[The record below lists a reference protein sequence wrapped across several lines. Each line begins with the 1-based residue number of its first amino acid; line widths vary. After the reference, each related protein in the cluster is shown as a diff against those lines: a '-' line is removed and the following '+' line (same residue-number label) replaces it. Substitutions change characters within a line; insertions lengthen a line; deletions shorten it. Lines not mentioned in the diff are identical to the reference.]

1 MSAYPVLLV
10 HGLDDTA
17 SLFRKMRAE
26 LQRRGLRPVHA
37 MDILPSDGSIS
48 FEAMGLQV
56 RAAAQALLQ
65 SSGAAKVDIVAYSMG
80 ALAVRQFLQRQGGRT
95 CVRRFISLAGPHHGT
110 LMAYLR
116 WNIGCRQMRPG
127 SAWLRDLNA
136 DADPWGEVQVFSFWT
151 PLDGM
156 VLPSSGS
163 RLPHARLRTFWV
175 WLHPW
180 MVSDP
185 RVIGAVAETL
195 IAPSF
200 KDMHT

>member
-17 SLFRKMRAE
+17 ALFRKMRAE
-26 LQRRGLRPVHA
+26 LHKRGLRPVHA
-37 MDILPSDGSIS
+37 MDIVPPDGSIS

-56 RAAAQALLQ
+56 RTAAQALLQ

-80 ALAVRQFLQRQGGRT
+80 ALAARQFLQRQGGRS

-136 DADPWGEVQVFSFWT
+136 DADLWGEVQAFSFWT
-151 PLDGM
+151 PLDCM
-156 VLPSSGS
+156 VLPATSS
-163 RLPHARLRTFWV
+163 RLPRAQWRTFWV
-175 WLHPW
+175 GLHPW
-180 MVSDP
+180 IVSDP
-185 RVIGAVAETL
+185 RVIDAVARAL
-195 IAPSF
+195 AAPE
-200 KDMHT
+200 